1 MEIQKSSYPT
11 EEMLVGYVEESQ
23 APRQLILVLLGWDL
37 YDVREGWKAPETG
50 LMLEPRGE

>member
-1 MEIQKSSYPT
+1 
-11 EEMLVGYVEESQ
+11 MLVGYVEESQ

-50 LMLEPRGE
+50 LMHEPRGE